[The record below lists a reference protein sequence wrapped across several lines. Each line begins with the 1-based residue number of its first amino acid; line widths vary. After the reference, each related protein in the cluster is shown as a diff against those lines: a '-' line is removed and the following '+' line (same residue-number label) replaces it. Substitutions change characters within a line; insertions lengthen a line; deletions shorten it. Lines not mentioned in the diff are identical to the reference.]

1 MLADGERLAERLMKA
16 PTEDNVAGLD
26 RVEWIVLPDPATASA
41 ALQNGEV
48 DWWETPITDLVP
60 LSRMNR
66 NLVVDIADP
75 LGNIG
80 SFRMNH
86 LHPPF
91 SDARARHAILL
102 ALTQEDYM
110 RAIAASDGALWK
122 PLPSFF
128 TPSIP
133 LYTEEGGAILK
144 GQRSLDAAKRLLSE
158 SSYSGQPITCP
169 VAQDVPPYKA

>member
-1 MLADGERLAERLMKA
+1 VDSA
-16 PTEDNVAGLD
+16 P
-26 RVEWIVLPDPATASA
+26 RPATASA

-60 LSRMNR
+60 LLRMNR

-75 LGNIG
+75 LGNIR

-102 ALTQEDYM
+102 ALTQGE
-110 RAIAASDGALWK
+110 
-122 PLPSFF
+122 PSFF
-128 TPSIP
+128 TPGTP

-144 GQRSLDAAKRLLSE
+144 GQHSLDAAKPLLSE
-158 SSYSGQPITCP
+158 VAILVSRSP
-169 VAQDVPPYKA
+169 VLSRKTSHPTKPGAM